1 MREGKRLV
9 KLSEMEQGIVIRC
22 LNDKRTALLQ
32 EKKDTDAVDDI
43 LLKIMDAP
51 IVKGRKE
58 RSAYAE
64 R

>member
-1 MREGKRLV
+1 MWERKRLV
-9 KLSEMEQGIVIRC
+9 KLSEAEQGIVIRC

-32 EKKDTDAVDDI
+32 EEKDTNAVDDI

-51 IVKGRKE
+51 IVKCRSE
-58 RSAYAE
+58 RGIYAQ

>member
-1 MREGKRLV
+1 MQNVCISTLK
-9 KLSEMEQGIVIRC
+9 
-22 LNDKRTALLQ
+22 ALLVTMNG
-32 EKKDTDAVDDI
+32 EAVNSNTDAVDDI

-58 RSAYAE
+58 RGAYAE

>member
-1 MREGKRLV
+1 MREEKRLV

-22 LNDKRTALLQ
+22 LNDKRTVLLQ

-51 IVKGRKE
+51 VVKVRRE
-58 RSAYAE
+58 RGAYAE

>member
-1 MREGKRLV
+1 MREEKRLV
-9 KLSEMEQGIVIRC
+9 KLSEVEQGIVIRC

-43 LLKIMDAP
+43 LLKIMAAP
-51 IVKGRKE
+51 IVKGKKE
-58 RSAYAE
+58 RGAYAE

>member
-1 MREGKRLV
+1 MKEEKRLV
-9 KLSEMEQGIVIRC
+9 RLSEVEQGIVIRC

-32 EKKDTDAVDDI
+32 EKKDTNAVDDI

-58 RSAYAE
+58 RGAYAE

>member
-32 EKKDTDAVDDI
+32 EKKNTDAVDDI

-58 RSAYAE
+58 RGAYAE

>member
-1 MREGKRLV
+1 MREEKRLV
-9 KLSEMEQGIVIRC
+9 RLSEMEQGIVIRC

-32 EKKDTDAVDDI
+32 EKKDTNAVDDI
-43 LLKIMDAP
+43 LLKIIDAP

-58 RSAYAE
+58 RGAYAE

>member
-9 KLSEMEQGIVIRC
+9 KLSETEQGIVIRC

-58 RSAYAE
+58 RGAYAE

>member
-1 MREGKRLV
+1 MREKKRLV
-9 KLSEMEQGIVIRC
+9 RLSEVEQGIVIRC

-32 EKKDTDAVDDI
+32 EEKDTDAIDEL

-51 IVKGRKE
+51 VVKCRRE
-58 RSAYAE
+58 RGTYAQ

>member
-1 MREGKRLV
+1 MREEKRLV
-9 KLSEMEQGIVIRC
+9 KLSEVEQGIVIRC

-32 EKKDTDAVDDI
+32 EKKDTNAVDDI

-51 IVKGRKE
+51 VVKGKKE
-58 RSAYAE
+58 RGTYAE

>member
-58 RSAYAE
+58 RGAYAE